1 MSDNLLR
8 GNQSAQH
15 IVKQSWEA
23 TLGSNGSN
31 IFIGRQHG
39 ESTLGSIAGD
49 MLLGGGRLRKCAGAQ
64 R

>member
-1 MSDNLLR
+1 MGDNLLR

-23 TLGSNGSN
+23 TLGSN